1 MAGAAVFFLNS
12 GGYELAWNC
21 TSLALTAAAMGDDVT
36 FVLGFDALRAVSRGS
51 FGKPLTERERAAST
65 RGEGLGAPTPAK
77 MLEEARGLGAKVFAC
92 DTTVKLCGLDA
103 KALEKSNAVDEVQ
116 GLPQIW
122 RLTEGAR
129 IFNF

>member
-1 MAGAAVFFLNS
+1 MA
-12 GGYELAWNC
+12 
-21 TSLALTAAAMGDDVT
+21 
-36 FVLGFDALRAVSRGS
+36 RGT

-77 MLEEARGLGAKVFAC
+77 MLEEARGLGARALAC
-92 DTTVKLCGLDA
+92 DTTVKLCGLDPRN
-103 KALEKSNAVDEVQ
+103 LEQTKAVDEVL

-122 RLTEGAR
+122 RLTEDAK